1 MLTDG
6 ESMVY
11 LSFAQPASCVVCLL
25 TLCESAKASWSL
37 GEKVTI
43 HPKSFEASL
52 RGPADDPAGMK
63 AAGGPMRSRFEPDP
77 PRVARVGT
85 SYPPSQ
91 PRQKSRVKIGNL
103 TQIV

>member
-37 GEKVTI
+37 GEKVTN
-43 HPKSFEASL
+43 HPKTRSE
-52 RGPADDPAGMK
+52 PADGQ
-63 AAGGPMRSRFEPDP
+63 RT
-77 PRVARVGT
+77 ARLG
-85 SYPPSQ
+85 
-91 PRQKSRVKIGNL
+91 
-103 TQIV
+103 